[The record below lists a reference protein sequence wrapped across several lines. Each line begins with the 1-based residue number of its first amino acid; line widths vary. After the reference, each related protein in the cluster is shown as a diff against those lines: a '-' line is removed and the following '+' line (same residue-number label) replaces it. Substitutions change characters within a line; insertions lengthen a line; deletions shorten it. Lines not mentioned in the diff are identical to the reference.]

1 VDIREFFGLDLEEAL
16 QKAAARL
23 RQPVEALRYRR
34 IPGEFGTSLKLPRV
48 GICVEYEDAA
58 GAAAGPAPGDEVFE
72 RLETMRERPDECARL
87 ILETL
92 LDHLGMPG
100 EVEQNPDSASGHV
113 ALTVHF
119 RGEAPDFRRGEY
131 RELRSSIQ
139 YLVNRM
145 VNDCLCQTRATGERR
160 YIVDFA
166 GNLEARA
173 AELGALSRRLA
184 EQVRRTGRT
193 LNVHLMESQDRRLL
207 HLALQE
213 DPDVV
218 TSSRGEGRFRVL
230 CVQPRKAGQAARQE
244 ASEP

>member
-1 VDIREFFGLDLEEAL
+1 
-16 QKAAARL
+16 
-23 RQPVEALRYRR
+23 
-34 IPGEFGTSLKLPRV
+34 
-48 GICVEYEDAA
+48 
-58 GAAAGPAPGDEVFE
+58 
-72 RLETMRERPDECARL
+72 
-87 ILETL
+87 
-92 LDHLGMPG
+92 
-100 EVEQNPDSASGHV
+100 
-113 ALTVHF
+113 
-119 RGEAPDFRRGEY
+119 
-131 RELRSSIQ
+131 
-139 YLVNRM
+139 
-145 VNDCLCQTRATGERR
+145 
-160 YIVDFA
+160 VDFA

-230 CVQPRKAGQAARQE
+230 CVQFRKAGQAARQE